1 MLRERKSKQQMQQR
15 IEASNNPE
23 KKQFSERHDMMLMDE
38 YINLNKKPEKVEE
51 DEAIEQEPEP
61 EPAFFKS

>member
-1 MLRERKSKQQMQQR
+1 MQQR
-15 IEASNNPE
+15 IEANNNPE

-38 YINLNKKPEKVEE
+38 YINLNKKQEKVEE
-51 DEAIEQEPEP
+51 SEPIEQEPEP